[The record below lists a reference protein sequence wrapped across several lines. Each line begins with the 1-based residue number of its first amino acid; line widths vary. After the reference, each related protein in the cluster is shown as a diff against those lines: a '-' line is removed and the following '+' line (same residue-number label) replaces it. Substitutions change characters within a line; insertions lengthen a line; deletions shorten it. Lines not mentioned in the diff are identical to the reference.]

1 MTDSSPVS
9 IPPAPASTP
18 PSRIPIAWP
27 AEWPVE
33 VRRIADATNDALA
46 AVAAR
51 DPIAFDDA
59 VELLGRSDSAQ
70 AGHVHAEMVRTLLEE
85 VHSDG
90 LTGENVQ
97 EVLGRTVRGA
107 DWLPNLDIAG
117 FVEVL
122 TGALGVADVEQQS
135 RTKPRPAH
143 ALLVVADLLAV
154 RRGRAETYLRRALA
168 EVHRAETI
176 EMP

>member
-1 MTDSSPVS
+1 MTDPSPAAV
-9 IPPAPASTP
+9 P
-18 PSRIPIAWP
+18 PSTVPITWP
-27 AEWPVE
+27 AEWPAE

-51 DPIAFDDA
+51 APIAFDDA

-70 AGHVHAEMVRTLLEE
+70 AGHVHAEMVRTLLEK
-85 VHSDG
+85 VYSDG

-122 TGALGVADVEQQS
+122 TGALGVADVDEQTRS
-135 RTKPRPAH
+135 RPRPAH

-154 RRGRAETYLRRALA
+154 RRSRADTYLRRAVA
-168 EVHRAETI
+168 EIRRAETI

>member
-9 IPPAPASTP
+9 TP
-18 PSRIPIAWP
+18 PSRMPVTWP
-27 AEWPVE
+27 AEWPAE

-46 AVAAR
+46 AVASQ
-51 DPIAFDDA
+51 DSVAFDDA
-59 VELLGRSDSAQ
+59 VESLGRSDSAK

-85 VHSDG
+85 VYSDG

-122 TGALGVADVEQQS
+122 TGALGVSDVEEQS
-135 RTKPRPAH
+135 RVRPRPAH

-154 RRGRAETYLRRALA
+154 RRGRAETYLRYALA
-168 EVHRAETI
+168 EVRRAETI

>member
-9 IPPAPASTP
+9 TP
-18 PSRIPIAWP
+18 PSRMPVTWP
-27 AEWPVE
+27 AEWPAE

-46 AVAAR
+46 AVASQ
-51 DPIAFDDA
+51 DSVAFDDA
-59 VELLGRSDSAQ
+59 VESLGRSDSAQ

-85 VHSDG
+85 VYSDG

-122 TGALGVADVEQQS
+122 TGALGVSDVEEQS
-135 RTKPRPAH
+135 RVRPRPAH

-154 RRGRAETYLRRALA
+154 RRGRAETYLRYALA
-168 EVHRAETI
+168 EVRRAETI

>member
-1 MTDSSPVS
+1 MTDLSPAAV
-9 IPPAPASTP
+9 P
-18 PSRIPIAWP
+18 PSTVPITWP
-27 AEWPVE
+27 AEWPAE

-46 AVAAR
+46 AVAAG
-51 DPIAFDDA
+51 DSIAFDDA

-85 VHSDG
+85 VYSDG

-107 DWLPNLDIAG
+107 HWLPNLDIAG

-122 TGALGVADVEQQS
+122 TGALGVADTEEQS
-135 RTKPRPAH
+135 RSRPRPAH

-154 RRGRAETYLRRALA
+154 RRARAETYLRRALA
-168 EVHRAETI
+168 EVRRAETI

>member
-1 MTDSSPVS
+1 MTDSPPV
-9 IPPAPASTP
+9 STP
-18 PSRIPIAWP
+18 PSRMPVTWP
-27 AEWPVE
+27 AEWPAE

-46 AVAAR
+46 AVASQ
-51 DPIAFDDA
+51 DSVAFDDA
-59 VELLGRSDSAQ
+59 VESLGRSDSAQ

-85 VHSDG
+85 VYSDG

-122 TGALGVADVEQQS
+122 TGALGLSDVEEQS
-135 RTKPRPAH
+135 RVRPRPAH

-154 RRGRAETYLRRALA
+154 RRGRAETYLRYALA
-168 EVHRAETI
+168 EVRRAETI

>member
-9 IPPAPASTP
+9 TP
-18 PSRIPIAWP
+18 PSRMPVTWP
-27 AEWPVE
+27 AEWPAE
-33 VRRIADATNDALA
+33 VRRIADATNNALA
-46 AVAAR
+46 AVASQNSV
-51 DPIAFDDA
+51 AFDDA
-59 VELLGRSDSAQ
+59 VESLGRSDSAQ

-85 VHSDG
+85 VYSDG

-107 DWLPNLDIAG
+107 DWLPNMDIAG

-122 TGALGVADVEQQS
+122 TGALGVSDVEEQS
-135 RTKPRPAH
+135 RVRPRPAH
-143 ALLVVADLLAV
+143 ALLVVADLLAL
-154 RRGRAETYLRRALA
+154 RRGRAETYLRYALA
-168 EVHRAETI
+168 EVRRAETI

>member
-1 MTDSSPVS
+1 MTDPSPAAV
-9 IPPAPASTP
+9 P
-18 PSRIPIAWP
+18 PSTVPITWP
-27 AEWPVE
+27 AEWPTE
-33 VRRIADATNDALA
+33 VRKIADATNDALA

-51 DPIAFDDA
+51 DSVAFDDA

-85 VHSDG
+85 VYSDG

-97 EVLGRTVRGA
+97 EVLGRTVRSA

-122 TGALGVADVEQQS
+122 TGALGVADTDEQS
-135 RTKPRPAH
+135 RSRPRPAH
-143 ALLVVADLLAV
+143 AVLVVADLLAV

-176 EMP
+176 EIP